1 MIKDMASIWLDNN
14 EAMKY
19 RTQLEEQLT
28 EKALEL
34 DHLKEQNRNLD
45 AKVRETHF
53 EAQKH
58 VQKLQEF
65 TTQMDMFKRNQAQY
79 RVIEEA
85 HQQAQEQNTALTR
98 DLARVSSNLE
108 NPTRQYEMLT
118 AVVEHHRAKILEFNS
133 RRSQLQQKCHELS
146 AKLCKQESDCV
157 LQLKQKDAGIH
168 RLQQQLLQ
176 LQQSPS
182 VIAPDCLQEY
192 DELILQRALETTRK
206 FACSLPTSDAEEY
219 WKEVMPYCR

>member
-45 AKVRETHF
+45 AKSWSTI
-53 EAQKH
+53 
-58 VQKLQEF
+58 VQ
-65 TTQMDMFKRNQAQY
+65 
-79 RVIEEA
+79 
-85 HQQAQEQNTALTR
+85 
-98 DLARVSSNLE
+98 
-108 NPTRQYEMLT
+108 
-118 AVVEHHRAKILEFNS
+118 FNS

-157 LQLKQKDAGIH
+157 LQLKHKDTEIH

-182 VIAPDCLQEY
+182 VIAPHRLQEY
-192 DELILQRALETTRK
+192 DELTLQRALETTRK
-206 FACSLPTSDAEEY
+206 FAYSLPTSDAEEY
-219 WKEVMPYCR
+219 WKEVMPYCTWEMHEQLEPHCLDENLYQHKIAAYMKAFPDFVYVPPVIDSSNLSASLDDEIGPSNKTPNPPPINPD

>member
-1 MIKDMASIWLDNN
+1 MASIWLDNN

-34 DHLKEQNRNLD
+34 DHLKEQNLD
-45 AKVRETHF
+45 AKAREMH
-53 EAQKH
+53 AQKH

-65 TTQMDMFKRNQAQY
+65 TTQMGMFERNQAQY

-108 NPTRQYEMLT
+108 NPIRKYEMLT

-133 RRSQLQQKCHELS
+133 RRSELQQKCHELS

-157 LQLKQKDAGIH
+157 LQLKQKDAEIH

-182 VIAPDCLQEY
+182 VIAPHCY
-192 DELILQRALETTRK
+192 KSTTN
-206 FACSLPTSDAEEY
+206 
-219 WKEVMPYCR
+219 

>member
-14 EAMKY
+14 EAMNY
-19 RTQLEEQLT
+19 RTQMEEQLT

-45 AKVRETHF
+45 AKAREMH
-53 EAQKH
+53 AQKH

-65 TTQMDMFKRNQAQY
+65 TTQMGMFERNQAQY

-108 NPTRQYEMLT
+108 NPIRKYEMLT

-157 LQLKQKDAGIH
+157 LQLKQKDAEIH

-182 VIAPDCLQEY
+182 VIAPHCY
-192 DELILQRALETTRK
+192 KSTTN
-206 FACSLPTSDAEEY
+206 
-219 WKEVMPYCR
+219 